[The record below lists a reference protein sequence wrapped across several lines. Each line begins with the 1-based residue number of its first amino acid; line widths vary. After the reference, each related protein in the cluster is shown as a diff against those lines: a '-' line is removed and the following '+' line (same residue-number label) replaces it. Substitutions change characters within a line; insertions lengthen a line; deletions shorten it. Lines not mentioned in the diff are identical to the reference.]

1 MATKAASALIA
12 LLRRTDCHL
21 ILGNFFFFELLF
33 FSMSYFPGTLEMVLI
48 FIQAVKV
55 DPYFLKYGAR
65 NRDAPCKSQRFILG
79 L

>member
-1 MATKAASALIA
+1 
-12 LLRRTDCHL
+12 
-21 ILGNFFFFELLF
+21 
-33 FSMSYFPGTLEMVLI
+33 MSYFPGTLEMVLI